1 MDCSIAEKN
10 INSLIRGTLKG
21 KELRRTYFHLKKCA
35 RCKEVLLDEFSFYM
49 TFNDLDKYLNY
60 NYKENLEKILAEI
73 EHNIRHNDSILRQ
86 NYYIAS
92 ILICVFVF
100 LLLVFAL
107 RMVYR

>member
-49 TFNDLDKYLNY
+49 TFNDLDKDLNF
-60 NYKENLEKILAEI
+60 NYKENLDKFMAET
-73 EHNIRHNDSILRQ
+73 EYNIKHNDSIIRQ
-86 NYYIAS
+86 NYYIVS
-92 ILICVFVF
+92 ILICFFIFV
-100 LLLVFAL
+100 LLVFAL